1 MISGGMNLDP
11 AESTHNTK
19 VSESGCSNSGNS
31 RSQWSGSGRS
41 CLSSSS
47 GYGTR
52 GHSRPDVVAIKA
64 HRLIKRA
71 KDKNRKK
78 KKIKCSTESI
88 VTGSSLGENESFLAS
103 QTDNTDQQHQFI
115 VPPTEA
121 IASTSS
127 PKEACD
133 KKENS
138 SCLMDSDTL
147 KKSVRWTSPRPLD
160 TKFEFQEPWVSVEDQ
175 FRNETS
181 LPESDNGFCCVI
193 SLQDGAVL
201 YTTPDITHS
210 LGFPRDMWLGR
221 SFIDFVHPRDRAT
234 FSNQITS
241 NVMLALSDSNQKEQ
255 TNFLYVMLR
264 KYRGLRN
271 VGFCITKSSVIYQ
284 PYRLTL
290 MFRKAPLEGKELT
303 SSKSATNIIL
313 VICAQPVFSIY
324 KEPNESLDNKQ
335 LRFSTRHTIGGILKY
350 VDENSVKSIGYLPQD
365 ILGRSIMEL
374 YHPEDISIFK
384 KACESAI
391 IKGQITGSWVS
402 QPCRFLIKN
411 GCYIPLQTEW
421 ISFINPWNKEIEFII
436 GNHHVLRGPSNPD
449 VFATG
454 VSELGALHSFPEE
467 LLKEAKSVE
476 EQIVQLLKRPIV
488 ESPSEKKQIF
498 SKQCKTLNAF
508 MEQIISEMTGS
519 TLPSNSEFT
528 SSKRDSMIIGE
539 VSPHHEG
546 LDSKTTSDTLLS
558 YNQLNYNDN
567 IQRFFDSCP
576 VINVCDPL
584 KPGSST
590 DVNLFTIGN
599 KDEKRNKNYFQPR
612 ALTEELLYKHN
623 VDMQKVMLK
632 KHRDAQ
638 HVLFRGETPKDNFDK
653 TLAPTESHGIKRG
666 PSFSWEGDTSKSV
679 KHQHNTNP
687 KTSDITTAICTS
699 TDPRDIIVTTTAVT
713 NNPQLSSLSYALP
726 RVGQV
731 WPPIAVSVSS
741 MQAKPSTAPSSFIL
755 ATNHQSNNPNNPT
768 PEHLNAFPLMT
779 GVMCPQLQIPQQC
792 LIYPLLMCQV
802 MPCQSIP
809 IPCAPATDDDHNQAK
824 KSTVSRAVQV
834 DVTTQP
840 GERGGRAPSAPS
852 TTSAPVCDFRE
863 PSQDSNFTR
872 GSIAPALMLERTLV
886 INVDGGFQLEDT
898 DKPASRRTI
907 YPPPEIND
915 DMDILSLSSFYSS
928 FLKTDNSS
936 DSDDPLKRIV
946 NDGDWDS
953 ASRVKRR
960 PNPPW
965 LDNVNLTK
973 QLVYRYQVAER
984 SLQDLLAADADVLR
998 RLNQPILVNE
1008 QLDQLYLDLAGEGM
1022 SAQLALSETASGGT
1036 SSSCSDDGESSQ
1048 DQTKFARQSTK
1059 YSKLMMIYEENAP
1072 FPPPLPTTK
1081 TQKV

>member
-731 WPPIAVSVSS
+731 WPPIA
-741 MQAKPSTAPSSFIL
+741 
-755 ATNHQSNNPNNPT
+755 
-768 PEHLNAFPLMT
+768 
-779 GVMCPQLQIPQQC
+779 
-792 LIYPLLMCQV
+792 
-802 MPCQSIP
+802 
-809 IPCAPATDDDHNQAK
+809 QAK

>member
-731 WPPIAVSVSS
+731 WPPIA
-741 MQAKPSTAPSSFIL
+741 
-755 ATNHQSNNPNNPT
+755 
-768 PEHLNAFPLMT
+768 
-779 GVMCPQLQIPQQC
+779 
-792 LIYPLLMCQV
+792 
-802 MPCQSIP
+802 
-809 IPCAPATDDDHNQAK
+809 
-824 KSTVSRAVQV
+824 
-834 DVTTQP
+834 
-840 GERGGRAPSAPS
+840 
-852 TTSAPVCDFRE
+852 
-863 PSQDSNFTR
+863 
-872 GSIAPALMLERTLV
+872 TLV